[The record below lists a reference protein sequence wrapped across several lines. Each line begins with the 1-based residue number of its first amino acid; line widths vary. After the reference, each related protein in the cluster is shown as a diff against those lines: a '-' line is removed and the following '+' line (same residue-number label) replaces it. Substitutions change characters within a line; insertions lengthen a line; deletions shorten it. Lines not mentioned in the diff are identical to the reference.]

1 STDTTAEVAAAF
13 VQGKASW
20 KVLRRPKASSPS
32 CARNTGARAAQG
44 ELLFFLDGDDLFLP
58 QHIAACC
65 HALHDPQ
72 LDFVK
77 TQVRLADPVHPD
89 WKPRIDYSVVINL
102 CLRRRCH
109 EAIGGFPD
117 YHLFRRVDDGFE
129 HHKVFSSNTE
139 PYTTHR
145 LAPHFFPA
153 PDVAQETAK
162 HPRSP
167 GTSYDRQYAKF
178 CQPFNRQKAQG
189 EEALRLH
196 FADLLINEQIERLS
210 KN

>member
-1 STDTTAEVAAAF
+1 MATFSVIVTAYNCAAVLRRTLQSVHHALAYAHAEPSQPPTLADVIVVDDGSTDTTAEVAAAF

-20 KVLRRPKASSPS
+20 KLLRRPKASSPS
-32 CARNTGARAAQG
+32 CARNTCARAAQG

-58 QHIAACC
+58 PHIAACC
-65 HALHDPQ
+65 HALEDPQ

-77 TQVRLADPVHPD
+77 TQVRLADPVHPN

-129 HHKVFSSNTE
+129 HHQD
-139 PYTTHR
+139 
-145 LAPHFFPA
+145 LFF
-153 PDVAQETAK
+153 K
-162 HPRSP
+162 
-167 GTSYDRQYAKF
+167 
-178 CQPFNRQKAQG
+178 
-189 EEALRLH
+189 
-196 FADLLINEQIERLS
+196 I
-210 KN
+210 